1 MIKKIISIIILLT
14 LLFFCK
20 GGSLGMLVHDI
31 AMNNNMPMSGEM
43 NHDQGADCCGPE
55 AATEMN
61 NVHTLEYISNS
72 SSTNMIAMIFVLF
85 FVRFVTVFILPKTLL
100 YFCGMRS
107 SRGSPKI
114 LQPLFLYIKK
124 GLLSPKTW

>member
-1 MIKKIISIIILLT
+1 MIKKILSTIILLS

-20 GGSLGMLVHDI
+20 GASLGMLNHDM
-31 AMNNNMPMSGEM
+31 AMDANTPMSGEM
-43 NHDQGADCCGPE
+43 NHDQGTDCCGPE
-55 AATEMN
+55 AAAQMDTI
-61 NVHTLEYISNS
+61 HSLQYNS
-72 SSTNMIAMIFVLF
+72 STGINMMAMVIVLF
-85 FVRFVTVFILPKTLL
+85 FVRFVVVFISPKALL

-114 LQPLFLYIKK
+114 FEPLFLYIKK